1 MDKSKLKIYFQTKTD
16 FLDNFLPKG
25 SLCRGDVWQSPKIQS
40 ACPKYC
46 SMPQAQNWIFFPWKL
61 HHRKTSVIRTTKV
74 KGQQQ
79 VTRGSI
85 KQGVKTSLF
94 LNDLCFRIM
103 NDRFRLLTTLTI
115 YPVSK
120 HPDSCKSVKEF
131 AHSCP
136 HNKQIFLVSTS
147 LLVFNFKNEM
157 KSLDTLKKKH
167 VI

>member
-1 MDKSKLKIYFQTKTD
+1 MYCRNKIAQILLIKSPQQIRKYIADTSLLSNIHLLTMFNALGSKLD
-16 FLDNFLPKG
+16 FFFL
-25 SLCRGDVWQSPKIQS
+25 
-40 ACPKYC
+40 
-46 SMPQAQNWIFFPWKL
+46 WKL
-61 HHRKTSVIRTTKV
+61 HHRKNLAIRTTKV

-136 HNKQIFLVSTS
+136 HNKQIFIVSFS
-147 LLVFNFKNEM
+147 L
-157 KSLDTLKKKH
+157 
-167 VI
+167 